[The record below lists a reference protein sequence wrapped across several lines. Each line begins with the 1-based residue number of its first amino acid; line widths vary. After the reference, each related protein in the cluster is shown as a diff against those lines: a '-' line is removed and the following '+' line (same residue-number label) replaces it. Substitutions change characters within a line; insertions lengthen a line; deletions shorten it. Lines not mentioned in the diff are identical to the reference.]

1 MGELARQRRAR
12 DLWISRS
19 HLWAVSIGVLAATTA
34 SFFLGMALARSPGA
48 GPATVAAT
56 TVAPDESLV
65 ELLARVDANAEPDSG
80 VNNLTFPDA
89 LTGIEATAT
98 LPPAPDGGG
107 EASVVQP
114 GAVGNRP
121 TDLMVAMADRSEASL
136 LAEALRGRGWSVE
149 VRQAED
155 DEASAQLIIQGGDDL
170 GAAREAREDLIVEL
184 AMLERPLPVSLIP
197 R

>member
-48 GPATVAAT
+48 SPATPTAAT
-56 TVAPDESLV
+56 AAPDESLV

-98 LPPAPDGGG
+98 LPPAPEVGGD
-107 EASVVQP
+107 ASVVQP

-121 TDLMVAMADRSEASL
+121 TDLMVAMADPSEATL
-136 LAEALRGRGWSVE
+136 LAEALRGRGWTVE
-149 VRQAED
+149 IREADGD
-155 DEASAQLIIQGGDDL
+155 DVAAQLVIQGGEDL
-170 GAAREAREDLIVEL
+170 SAAREAREDLIVEL
-184 AMLERPLPVSLIP
+184 AVLERQLPVSLIP